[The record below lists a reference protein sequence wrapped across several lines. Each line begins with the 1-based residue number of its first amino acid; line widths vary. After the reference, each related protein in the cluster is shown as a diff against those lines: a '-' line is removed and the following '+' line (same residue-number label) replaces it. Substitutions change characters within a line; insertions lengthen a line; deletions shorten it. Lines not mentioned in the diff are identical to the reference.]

1 MAAKEG
7 KEDRMG
13 AKEGKEDRMAAE
25 QSSYLR
31 QAIEKAGKFPERLGV
46 GGILCGLEDGEWR
59 QLIPFI
65 EQNHNLR
72 ELDMKG
78 KFIRKKVITLN
89 SV

>member
-1 MAAKEG
+1 
-7 KEDRMG
+7 MG
-13 AKEGKEDRMAAE
+13 SET
-25 QSSYLR
+25 LR
-31 QAIEKAGKFPERLGV
+31 QAIEKAGKFPERLEV
-46 GGILCGLEDGEWR
+46 GGLEDGEWR

-72 ELDMKG
+72 ELDMRS

>member
-1 MAAKEG
+1 MASENLREAIKE
-7 KEDRMG
+7 
-13 AKEGKEDRMAAE
+13 
-25 QSSYLR
+25 
-31 QAIEKAGKFPERLGV
+31 AGKFPERLV
-46 GGILCGLEDGEWR
+46 VPLLEDGEWR

-72 ELDMKG
+72 ELSMWC

>member
-1 MAAKEG
+1 
-7 KEDRMG
+7 MG
-13 AKEGKEDRMAAE
+13 VN

-31 QAIEKAGKFPERLGV
+31 NAIEKARKFPERLEV
-46 GGILCGLEDGEWR
+46 RYLEDGEWR

-72 ELDMKG
+72 ELYMQC

-89 SV
+89 SVSVG